1 MDRGFPACGYLLQRY
16 LQRFYEG
23 FYKFTHTRERAARTH
38 TRENQKTNWFTVLVN
53 VSTASGLPAPVSLIC
68 PPTGG
73 NMPRFARPPGAASAP
88 RNRARARF
96 LNPGGGCY
104 APPLKN
110 ALRVVFARLTP
121 QGAAAPPAKPVPP
134 AGLFIKERRFQSIRR
149 HGPWRR
155 PER

>member
-23 FYKFTHTRERAARTH
+23 FYKFARTRKRACPHAQAH
-38 TRENQKTNWFTVLVN
+38 TRENQKPKTNWFTCLDN
-53 VSTASGLPAPVSLIC
+53 VSTASGLPAPVDLIC

-96 LNPGGGCY
+96 LTPGGGCY

-110 ALRVVFARLTP
+110 GTSCPFLPGSPPRGLPPPGKAGSPCWFVF
-121 QGAAAPPAKPVPP
+121 
-134 AGLFIKERRFQSIRR
+134 KERGLKSFGR
-149 HGPWRR
+149 HR
-155 PER
+155 P